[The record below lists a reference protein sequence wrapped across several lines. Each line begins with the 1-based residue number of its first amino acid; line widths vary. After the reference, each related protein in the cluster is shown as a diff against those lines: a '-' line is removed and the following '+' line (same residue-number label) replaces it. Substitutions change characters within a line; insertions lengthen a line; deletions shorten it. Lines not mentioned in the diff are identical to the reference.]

1 MSLSKQLGIGFFC
14 ILLMMFVATLWSNTA
29 NTRNF
34 ISDQLSTHAQDT
46 ATSLG
51 LSITPH
57 LGNIRDIIVVETM
70 TNEIFDRGYYSALTL
85 SDHDGNI
92 IINRTSLINSESVPG
107 WFMNIFKIDA
117 PSGTAEIKDDWVV
130 KGRLV
135 VKSNAGLAYQQL
147 WSNAL
152 SSFWITLIVFA
163 IAMVFV
169 WALVKFMISK
179 PIKTVI
185 AQTEAI
191 SMQQFTQIE
200 DVPKTTDLRQF
211 VTAVNFMSSKLSD
224 YFTQLSEQSEHY
236 RLTAYA
242 DPLTHVG
249 NRRAFEIDIE
259 QLFRNDADNTS
270 GHLLVVRATSLGQ
283 VQKAYGGE
291 TGDRYLNEVCD
302 TTKTVLNQ
310 YFDDFAVYRINGA
323 DFAVIIEHTKT
334 AQIIALAKTLASTFK
349 RMEKT
354 EYSQGTAHIGVSSFA
369 VNQDIAR
376 LMEQTDNA
384 LSVAIDNDEGWE
396 LSDNL
401 PVTFSNEIWRD
412 KIKSILKTGYS
423 DFVTQPIMD
432 ADQNTVYSEWFA
444 RLPNEENSANLP
456 MAQLIPASIRL
467 DHAQKLDK
475 LIVTNLLQRIQFCTT
490 KVGVNISRLSIF
502 DPEFMDWFIV
512 ELQGLDE
519 QCQNLVIE
527 ISERT
532 LVNNIDELLVQT
544 TRLKSLGV
552 QIAVERFG
560 GQLVSILH
568 LNKLAPDYLKIDG
581 RFTKNIHAEMDNQLF
596 IGSLINIAQGLNIKV
611 IAEMVETQAEQDWL
625 MAAQI
630 DYFQGYFIAAPKLVD
645 DAH

>member
-14 ILLMMFVATLWSNTA
+14 ILFMMFIATLWSNTA
-29 NTRNF
+29 NTRTF

-51 LSITPH
+51 LSIDPH

-70 TNEIFDRGYYSALTL
+70 TNEIFDRGYFSALTL

-92 IINRTSLINSESVPG
+92 IINRTNLINSESVPG
-107 WFMNIFKIDA
+107 WFIKIFHIDA
-117 PSGTAEIKDDWVV
+117 PSGIAEIKDDWVV

-135 VKSNAGLAYQQL
+135 VKSNAGMAYQQL
-147 WSNAL
+147 WKNAL
-152 SSFWITLIVFA
+152 NSFWITLFVFA
-163 IAMVFV
+163 IALVFV
-169 WALVKFMISK
+169 WALVKYMISR
-179 PIKTVI
+179 PIKAVI

-191 SMQQFTQIE
+191 SMQRFTQIE
-200 DVPKTTDLRQF
+200 EVPRTTELKKF
-211 VTAVNFMSSKLSD
+211 VNAVNFMSGKLSD
-224 YFTQLSEQSEHY
+224 LFRQLSEQSEQY

-242 DPLTHVG
+242 DPLTQVG
-249 NRRAFEIDIE
+249 NRRAFDIDIQ

-270 GHLLVVRATSLGQ
+270 GHLLIIRASSLGQ
-283 VQKAYGGE
+283 VQKAHGGDI
-291 TGDRYLNEVCD
+291 GDKYLNDVC
-302 TTKTVLNQ
+302 TTTQKILNQ
-310 YFDDFAVYRINGA
+310 YFDDFTIYRIAGA
-323 DFAVIIEHTKT
+323 DFALIIENTKT
-334 AQIIALAKTLASTFK
+334 AQIIALTKTLASSFK

-369 VNQDIAR
+369 VNQDIPR

-412 KIKSILKTGYS
+412 KIKSILQVGYS

-432 ADQNTVYSEWFA
+432 KDQNVVYSEWFA

-467 DHAQKLDK
+467 DHAQKLDR
-475 LIVTNLLQRIQFCTT
+475 LIVTNMLERLHFCST
-490 KVGVNISRLSIF
+490 KVGLNLSRLSIF
-502 DPEFMDWFIV
+502 DVEFMDWFIGQ
-512 ELQGLDE
+512 LQPLGE
-519 QCQNLVIE
+519 QCHNLVVE
-527 ISERT
+527 ISERA
-532 LVNNIDELLVQT
+532 LVNTIDDLLVQT
-544 TRLKSLGV
+544 NRLKALGV

-560 GQLVSILH
+560 GQLAGIRH

-581 RFTKNIHAEMDNQLF
+581 RFTKNIHLEIDNQLF
-596 IGSLINIAQGLNIKV
+596 IGSLINIAQGLNIRV
-611 IAEMVETQAEQDWL
+611 IAEMVETEAERDWL

-645 DAH
+645 DV